1 MQTLEIKIDWSDLDL
16 LGHVNNVAIIRYFQS
31 GRVTF
36 CDSIGIPAVPGMHFG
51 PIEAATEVKFCKQ
64 IHYPSTITLQTAV
77 IEVKNT
83 SFILEH
89 KIFDHTGEIAAV
101 GKEVIV
107 YFDFQKQTKIML
119 TDELKNKLFQ
129 ACEN

>member
-1 MQTLEIKIDWSDLDL
+1 MQQLELPIDWSDLDL

-31 GRVTF
+31 ARVVF
-36 CDSIGIPAVPGMHFG
+36 CENIGLPAVPGMHFG

-64 IHYPSTITLQTAV
+64 LHYPGKVCLKTVVT
-77 IEVKNT
+77 EVKNT

-89 KIFDHTGEIAAV
+89 QLFDQNGELAAI

-107 YFDFQKQTKIML
+107 YFDFQKQVKLPL
-119 TDELKNKLFQ
+119 TDELKTALKSH
-129 ACEN
+129 EV